1 MEDRLKELIIIRGFT
16 AIAVLTPSLM
26 AILAYGIIGVGY
38 VWLVVQGVVSIA
50 LAPRL
55 VAQASYTSRAK
66 TIDGEDVN
74 HI

>member
-1 MEDRLKELIIIRGFT
+1 MQDRLKELIIIRGF
-16 AIAVLTPSLM
+16 IAVAVLALSLF
-26 AILAYGIIGVGY
+26 AIRAYGIIGVGY
-38 VWLVVQGVVSIA
+38 VWLGVVSIA